1 MNEELNMNLGEESN
15 EAFEPIEEPSKVVN
29 IGDIEIELCN
39 ELIQLVN
46 DELHL
51 SFTTNSSL
59 NDIQNAFATNTEPIT
74 YSDQSYKGYTIIK
87 DLSMT
92 LTNEDKYV
100 YHIYLVK
107 PEPETIIDSSI
118 QYALDFAISTVSDE
132 QSLNC
137 ISIFPEWDGHS
148 KLYKKNDRCKYQN
161 RLYKVLLDHT
171 SQEDWT
177 PDTASSLFVE
187 IADPS
192 IEYPDFKQ
200 PTGAHNAYNTGDKV
214 TFNGKHYI
222 CKMDACTWS
231 PSDYPQAWELVE
243 D

>member
-1 MNEELNMNLGEESN
+1 MNEELNMNLSEESN
-15 EAFEPIEEPSKVVN
+15 EAFEPIEEPSKVIN

-39 ELIQLVN
+39 ELIQLIN
-46 DELHL
+46 DELHI

-59 NDIQNAFATNTEPIT
+59 NDIQNAFVTNAEPIT

-100 YHIYLVK
+100 YHICLVK
-107 PEPETIIDSSI
+107 PESEVVIDSSMR
-118 QYALDFAISTVSDE
+118 YALDFAISAISDE

-148 KLYKKNDRCKYQN
+148 KLYKKNDRCKYKN
-161 RLYKVLLDHT
+161 RLWKVLLDHT
-171 SQEDWT
+171 SQESWT
-177 PDTASSLFVE
+177 PDTAVSLFVE
-187 IADPS
+187 VADPS

-200 PTGAHNAYNTGDKV
+200 PTGAHDAYNIGDKV
-214 TFNGKHYI
+214 TFKGKKYI
-222 CKMDACTWS
+222 SIINANVWS
-231 PSDYPQAWELVE
+231 PEAYPAGWDLVE
-243 D
+243 

>member
-1 MNEELNMNLGEESN
+1 MNEELNMNFSKESN
-15 EAFEPIEEPSKVVN
+15 EAFEPIKEPSKVIN

-39 ELIQLVN
+39 ELIQLIN

-59 NDIQNAFATNTEPIT
+59 NDIQNAFVTNTEPIT
-74 YSDQSYKGYTIIK
+74 YSDQSYKGYTVIK

-100 YHIYLVK
+100 YHICLV
-107 PEPETIIDSSI
+107 EPESEVIIDSSMR
-118 QYALDFAISTVSDE
+118 YALDFAISTMSDE

-137 ISIFPEWDGHS
+137 ISIFPEWDGNG
-148 KLYKKNDRCKYQN
+148 KKYTKNDKCQYNGK
-161 RLYKVLLDHT
+161 LYKVLQSHT

-177 PDTASSLFVE
+177 PDTAVSLFVE

-200 PTGAHNAYNTGDKV
+200 PTGAHDAYNTGDKV

-222 CKMDACTWS
+222 CKINACVWS
-231 PSDYPQAWELVE
+231 PEAYPAGWDLVE
-243 D
+243 